1 MSEHDECEQ
10 AVGLPCAPSEPGGA
24 RPGPRGNGEPRGGGH
39 GHSRGGH
46 SHDHARASRTRLLMA
61 LGVTAGV
68 MAAELV
74 AAHVSGSLSLAAD
87 AGHMAVDSSGLVV
100 ALVAAHLM
108 TRPRD
113 DRHTWGWAR
122 SEVLAAALQAGMLAI
137 ICTVV
142 AWEAVWRL
150 VSPGAVEPVPMLVVG
165 AVGLIAN
172 GASLLILMGGR
183 GSSLNMRAAFLE
195 VANDALGSVAVI
207 AAAACALATGWSGA
221 DAVASL
227 LIAALMAPRAL
238 GLLRK
243 SVAILMERTPHR
255 IELAQVREHMLAV
268 PGVTRVHDL
277 HVTTVATGL
286 VAVTAHVEVSPAVD
300 AHGRDLI
307 VHSLGECAAHHF
319 PVEIAHSTFQLE
331 CAEHAAHEHL
341 AH

>member
-1 MSEHDECEQ
+1 MSEYDDCEQ

-24 RPGPRGNGEPRGGGH
+24 RPGPPANGQARGGGR
-39 GHSRGGH
+39 GHSHGGH

-137 ICTVV
+137 ICAIV

-165 AVGLIAN
+165 AVGLI
-172 GASLLILMGGR
+172 
-183 GSSLNMRAAFLE
+183 
-195 VANDALGSVAVI
+195 ANDALGSVAVI

-268 PGVTRVHDL
+268 PGVTRVHDR